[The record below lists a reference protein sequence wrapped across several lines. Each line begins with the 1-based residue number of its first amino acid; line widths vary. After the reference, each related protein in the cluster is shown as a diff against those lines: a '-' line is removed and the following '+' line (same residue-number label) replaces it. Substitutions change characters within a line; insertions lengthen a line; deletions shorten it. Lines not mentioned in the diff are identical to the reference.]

1 MPDLASKIFVESERP
16 YAFVNAHR
24 SATRLALSSW
34 ERQSPDWRFTAR
46 RPICAQSLS
55 KTARFFGDALQPKPL
70 LASALPLL
78 TVGSPL
84 AYRRLSPCLPRPIN
98 ISSVTE
104 DTNEQALRS
113 RARNLG
119 HAAAENSRARAAER
133 LRRQPTPEASVG
145 RYPPSERRLALPSPA
160 QARTRGLDHR
170 RMEDLRKGPPR
181 KILLAYPNG
190 TPPA

>member
-1 MPDLASKIFVESERP
+1 MSSLFRHLDLCFGCVLFDSDL
-16 YAFVNAHR
+16 R
-24 SATRLALSSW
+24 SVFRKQ
-34 ERQSPDWRFTAR
+34 RV
-46 RPICAQSLS
+46 SLGTLCNRS
-55 KTARFFGDALQPKPL
+55 RC
-70 LASALPLL
+70 S
-78 TVGSPL
+78 
-84 AYRRLSPCLPRPIN
+84 RRLSPCLPRPIN